1 MRIIGYTVGVFK
13 IKYIIKT
20 DKGEIFTYKLP
31 KDMSPLKARRKL
43 KLLAG
48 ESKDIKWKYFIE

>member
-1 MRIIGYTVGVFK
+1 MMPMRIIGYTVGVFK

-48 ESKDIKWKYFIE
+48 ESKDIK